1 MTSIIFLENTQGF
14 VVVAGH
20 PLGAS
25 LLTSWLLPTTAQVT
39 LESSPP
45 QVVEGENVLLSVDNM
60 PENIIGFG
68 WFKGETDM
76 NRGIALYSLRY
87 TISLMGPVHS
97 GRETL
102 YGNGSLWIKNVT
114 QEDTGFYT
122 FRIINKH
129 GKIQSNTTLFLHVK
143 SSLFVC
149 GHPFNPEQPT
159 IESVPVSVSEW
170 GSVLLRVHHLP
181 NYLRTLFWYRGAL
194 VLNKLEIVRYRTFKD
209 SYELGPAHSGRETM
223 FNTGSLL
230 LQNVTWKDTGFYTLR
245 TLSTEFNVELI
256 HIYLQVNTSLSSCCD
271 PITPAPLTIDPVPR
285 HVAEGES
292 VLLYVHNLPEA
303 LQTFSW
309 YKGVYSL
316 KEFKIA
322 EYSIATKSVFPGP
335 AHRGRATGYTNGS
348 LLLQD
353 LTEKDSG
360 LYTLVT
366 LDSNANIETAHVQVT
381 VHKPVT
387 QPILRVT
394 ESIVTV
400 QSSVVFT
407 CLSDN
412 TGVSIRWLFKNQ
424 NLQVTE
430 RMTLSPS
437 NCQLRIHAVR
447 KKDAGQY
454 RCEVFNPI
462 SSKTSLPVSLAVMN
476 E

>member
-1 MTSIIFLENTQGF
+1 MEVSSVLLCSGCSPWQGF
-14 VVVAGH
+14 
-20 PLGAS
+20 LLTAS
-25 LLTSWLLPTTAQVT
+25 LLTCWLLPTTAQVT
-39 LESSPP
+39 LKSSPP
-45 QVVEGENVLLSVDNM
+45 QVVEGENVLLSADNL
-60 PENIIGFG
+60 PENIIAFA
-68 WFKGETDM
+68 WYKGETDM

-87 TISLMGPVHS
+87 TVSLTGPVHS

-102 YGNGSLWIKNVT
+102 YSDGSLWIKNVT

-122 FRIINKH
+122 FRIINNH

-149 GHPFNPEQPT
+149 GRPSNIDEPT

-170 GSVLLRVHHLP
+170 GSVLLRVHNLP
-181 NYLRTLFWYRGAL
+181 ENLRTLFWYKGVL
-194 VLNKLEIVRYRTFKD
+194 VLKKLEIARYRTTKNT
-209 SYELGPAHSGRETM
+209 YELGPVHSGRETVYS
-223 FNTGSLL
+223 NGSLL

-245 TLSTEFNVELI
+245 TLSTDLKVEI
-256 HIYLQVNTSLSSCCD
+256 THIYLQVNTSLSSCCD
-271 PITPAPLTIDPVPR
+271 PVTSVPLMIEPVPR
-285 HVAEGES
+285 HAVEGES

-353 LTEKDSG
+353 LTARDTG

-366 LDSNANIETAHVQVT
+366 LDSNSKIKSAPVQVT

-387 QPILRVT
+387 QPFLRVT
-394 ESIVTV
+394 VSTVTV

-412 TGVSIRWLFKNQ
+412 TGVSIRWLFKNR

-437 NCQLRIHAVR
+437 NCQLRIHVVR
-447 KKDAGQY
+447 REDAGQY
-454 RCEVFNPI
+454 RCEAFNPI
-462 SSKTSLPVSLAVMN
+462 SSKTSRPVSLAVIS